1 MKSYQKPLFILLF
14 WTFCQFLLATTYND
28 YKIMIQTNKKVN
40 DTFIQNLIPTT
51 IYEFNCIAS
60 ELNIYSFKVS
70 TEDSARILDVL
81 KKNPNIIL
89 AQKYIQKT
97 IKTRAFEPNDP
108 QAFQQIYLDYKPLPN
123 GTFLGIGAK
132 NAWDFGFSR
141 TTKKGDTIVIA
152 VIDRSFDSSHIDLD
166 FFVNR
171 NEIPND
177 GIDNDNN
184 GAIDDYIGW
193 NALENNGNL
202 APSNHNVHGT
212 AVSGIAAA
220 ITNNQIGVA
229 GVAGHVKV
237 LPIVGTESTID
248 DIIKSYNY
256 VLKMK
261 KKYIET
267 DGKQGAYIVVSN
279 LSGGTIGFESD
290 EPIWCQIY
298 DSLGAYGILSVSASE
313 NVTTNIEVGLGDLPT
328 NCSSPYLIPITSI
341 NESNNAILQSF
352 GPNTIDLATY
362 ASSYSTIRSNQF
374 GSISSNQNSYASPIV
389 SGTIALMYSH
399 FCEPIL
405 EKIKTNPKESL
416 LSIKQMILQ
425 NSDTLPFLK
434 NKIVSGAKLNTG
446 KVIKYVK
453 DLESKFGFLGCNAIS
468 IIDNNQ
474 KMPFEIYWN
483 NNGIL
488 KFKSDYQNSYD
499 IKVVDL
505 LGKIII
511 EKAIISSDEI
521 DLSANINGMYL
532 VLIQDASGR
541 KWSKKIV
548 KLNDK

>member
-1 MKSYQKPLFILLF
+1 MKSYQKPIFIMFF
-14 WTFCQFLLATTYND
+14 WTFCQFLLATNSND
-28 YKIMIQTNKKVN
+28 FKILIQTNKKVN
-40 DTFIQNLIPTT
+40 HTFIQNLLPTA
-51 IYEFNCIAS
+51 IIEFNCIAS
-60 ELNIYSFKVS
+60 ELNIYSFKIA
-70 TEDSARILDVL
+70 TEDSSRVLNIL
-81 KKNPNIIL
+81 KKNPNIVL
-89 AQKYIQKT
+89 TQKHVQKT

-108 QAFQQIYLDYKPLPN
+108 QAFQQIYLDYKTLPN

-132 NAWDFGFSR
+132 NAWDYGYSR

-166 FFVNR
+166 FFINK

-184 GAIDDYIGW
+184 GAIDDYLGW

-220 ITNNQIGVA
+220 VTHNQIGIA

-237 LPIVGTESTID
+237 LPIVGTESNID

-261 KKYIET
+261 KKYLET
-267 DGKQGAYIVVSN
+267 NGKEGAYIVVSN
-279 LSGGTIGFESD
+279 LSGGTIGFESE

-298 DSLGAYGILSVSASE
+298 DSLGTYGILSVSASE
-313 NVTTNIEVGLGDLPT
+313 NITANIEVGLGDLPT

-341 NESNNAILQSF
+341 NESNTAIVQSF

-362 ASSYSTIRSNQF
+362 ASSYSTIRNNQF
-374 GSISSNQNSYASPIV
+374 GSITSNQNSYASPIV
-389 SGTIALMYSH
+389 SGTIALMYAH
-399 FCEPIL
+399 FCEPII

-425 NSDTLPFLK
+425 NSDTLSFLK

-453 DLESKFGFLGCNAIS
+453 DLESKSGFLGCNVNS
-468 IIDNNQ
+468 IIENGQ

-483 NNGIL
+483 TNGKMRFL
-488 KFKSDYQNSYD
+488 SENQNSFEVK
-499 IKVVDL
+499 IVDL
-505 LGKIII
+505 LGKKIL
-511 EKAIISSDEI
+511 EKSINSSDDI
-521 DLSANINGMYL
+521 DLSTSVNGMYL
-532 VLIQDASGR
+532 ILIQDASGQ